1 MNIIQTKK
9 KHKNKNVKLKFC
21 ICFGNLFSFLAIVI
35 FETHKSCT
43 YISVLVKT
51 VETRE
56 KKTFDLLIAD
66 NAMRTCESEQRLVQS
81 STEELKTYE
90 RNKKGSKRAKREE
103 IKKEN
108 ACMYIFFFF

>member
-1 MNIIQTKK
+1 M
-9 KHKNKNVKLKFC
+9 
-21 ICFGNLFSFLAIVI
+21 
-35 FETHKSCT
+35 
-43 YISVLVKT
+43 
-51 VETRE
+51 
-56 KKTFDLLIAD
+56 LIAD

-108 ACMYIFFFF
+108 ACMESRTKTKITKSSIFLKVWF